1 MVGTEHKLGSPLV
14 LFELLAIRPCLV
26 MLISLTLCHLILFSW
41 GTLVTSHAPCP
52 KPQDI
57 SPCTCS
63 YSEESQEVNVD
74 CSGAITSQSILDA
87 FSNAYWPS
95 IQLTKFRL
103 SENDKVLTLPDGV
116 FGNITFQRIHAYQ
129 TKMRTINAT
138 TFKSSRSR
146 LQSLN
151 IWNSRLED
159 FPFAILPEL
168 TQLKILDLHGNALE
182 TVPALESESLQEL
195 YLYDN
200 QIVTFQGKLTI
211 PNLKSLNIGGNPISK
226 LPSDFFED
234 LENLEVFWCPSCKLG
249 PILTSRTFQ
258 FHSPVL
264 REVGLFFNTIS
275 RLEPRAI
282 TGLTMNTSVEL
293 WSNQIDSLEEKSFR
307 PMLKE
312 LSKGNGY
319 ISLFGNPTRCDCSV
333 AWLISSP
340 DLLKSVKD
348 AYCLDGTAFTD
359 FDVTLFK
366 RCRLCEHECVD
377 PKQASLCSPGT
388 TTPSRPHDCRPEES
402 CCKPKIP
409 KENPPKC
416 GSKRNV
422 HSSGAANT
430 SMDQTPF
437 NFDEWPW
444 QVAIYSVNEQSII
457 CGGALIRE
465 KWVLTSAG
473 CLNKFQDPRILFVR
487 LEKLH
492 SNESRDDQ
500 SMEPMKVS
508 KIILHDDFNAENYDS
523 NVALLKLRKR
533 AELSQR
539 VQLVCLPSEP
549 WVNLKEGT
557 RGWVVNWRLNG
568 TTEEMVVSKCHQD
581 TAHPITRATSD
592 KVFCSTN
599 NSKNSD
605 SGLLFF
611 HFDK

>member
-1 MVGTEHKLGSPLV
+1 MSNWSPAPPLRVPKIQARGLAVPGGAREQKEDAPHQEQEQRVHLLRPLPDQQPEVQAQPRRMRCPLQQPVEHRLIGRREVCIADLQEDSQEERQQRIQRLVRMEKELQGTKHFFLRPRLQAFDDQALSVGVRWRLGWLSVPSTNWVQRGIVCTAGNTAVLHDAQIINLVPPHPLLLGNLGDLTCSMSKTPGYFPLHLLV
-14 LFELLAIRPCLV
+14 LRGVARSECGLLGCNNQSKYPRR
-26 MLISLTLCHLILFSW
+26 ILQ
-41 GTLVTSHAPCP
+41 C
-52 KPQDI
+52 
-57 SPCTCS
+57 
-63 YSEESQEVNVD
+63 
-74 CSGAITSQSILDA
+74 ILA
-87 FSNAYWPS
+87 LHP
-95 IQLTKFRL
+95 T
-103 SENDKVLTLPDGV
+103 
-116 FGNITFQRIHAYQ
+116 H
-129 TKMRTINAT
+129 
-138 TFKSSRSR
+138 
-146 LQSLN
+146 
-151 IWNSRLED
+151 
-159 FPFAILPEL
+159 
-168 TQLKILDLHGNALE
+168 LKILDLHGNALE
-182 TVPALESESLQEL
+182 TVSALESESLQEL

-211 PNLKSLNIGGNPISK
+211 PNLKNLNI
-226 LPSDFFED
+226 
-234 LENLEVFWCPSCKLG
+234 
-249 PILTSRTFQ
+249 
-258 FHSPVL
+258 
-264 REVGLFFNTIS
+264 
-275 RLEPRAI
+275 
-282 TGLTMNTSVEL
+282 GLTMNTSVEL
-293 WSNQIDSLEEKSFR
+293 WSNQIDSLEQKSFR
-307 PMLKE
+307 PMLEE

-359 FDVTLFK
+359 FDATLFK

-377 PKQASLCSPGT
+377 LKQASSCSPGT

-430 SMDQTPF
+430 SMDQTPL

-444 QVAIYSVNEQSII
+444 QVAIYSVKEQSII

-473 CLNKFQDPRILFVR
+473 CLNKFQDPRTLLVH

-500 SMEPMKVS
+500 SMEPIKVS

-533 AELSQR
+533 AQLSQR
-539 VQLVCLPSEP
+539 VQLVCLPSNP
-549 WVNLKEGT
+549 GVNLKEGT
-557 RGWVVNWRLNG
+557 RGWVVNWGLNG
-568 TTEEMVVSKCHQD
+568 TTEDMVVSKCRQD

-605 SGLLFF
+605 SGLLF
-611 HFDK
+611 HFNK